1 MELISS
7 WITHYGYFGLFSLL
21 MVGIVGV
28 PIPDETL
35 LTFAGYLASRNQLQ
49 LPLTLGAAFLGSICG
64 ITISFVLGRTL
75 GLFLIHKYGRFV
87 LITPEKLEKAHAWF
101 HRRGR
106 WSLVI
111 GYFIPGVR
119 HLTAYIAGASE
130 LEIPIFARFAYL
142 GAILWSSTFIL
153 LGYFLGDHWRKVLR
167 HVQDNIFLGSA
178 ILIGIG
184 VILWFL
190 KKRIS
195 RLS

>member
-87 LITPEKLEKAHAWF
+87 FITPEKLEKAHAWF
-101 HRRGR
+101 RGRGR

-111 GYFIPGVR
+111 GYFIPGEPR
-119 HLTAYIAGASE
+119 HE
-130 LEIPIFARFAYL
+130 LFPVSQA
-142 GAILWSSTFIL
+142 
-153 LGYFLGDHWRKVLR
+153 
-167 HVQDNIFLGSA
+167 
-178 ILIGIG
+178 
-184 VILWFL
+184 
-190 KKRIS
+190 
-195 RLS
+195 